1 MHFAETM
8 DPPSPIRRDLEQEEI
23 LKDMI
28 NENVDPAEP
37 PSSYL
42 NPSGD
47 GIEQNEVDD
56 QRDVETDG
64 SDDGE
69 GDNSGDGEGDNSGD
83 GEAGEV
89 LYIKFDV

>member
-1 MHFAETM
+1 M
-8 DPPSPIRRDLEQEEI
+8 DPPSPVRRDLEQEEI
-23 LKDMI
+23 LEDMI
-28 NENVDPAEP
+28 NDNVDPAES

-69 GDNSGDGEGDNSGD
+69 GDNSGDGEDDNSGD
-83 GEAGEV
+83 DEAREEVGEV

>member
-1 MHFAETM
+1 M
-8 DPPSPIRRDLEQEEI
+8 DPPSPTRRDLEQEEI
-23 LKDMI
+23 LEDMI
-28 NENVDPAEP
+28 NNNVDPAES

-47 GIEQNEVDD
+47 GIENEVDD
-56 QRDVETDG
+56 QRDEETDR

-69 GDNSGDGEGDNSGD
+69 GDNSDD

-89 LYIKFDV
+89 YIYIKFDV